1 MANLTTSKG
10 MEGSDKMSDS
20 GELGTKMEG
29 KNTALQEKCQTY
41 LDLWAHRKEHLQ
53 QADKMAKA
61 ACAGKHANF
70 SLACANAKLNVSLT
84 TERYRAYQT
93 ECKLDDA
100 AIKIHHL
107 EWNVSVLKN
116 LIQKEKE
123 KAHAA
128 EQRARTILEAQKQVE
143 AAHAFHKQEVEV
155 IRKELHQKLIESDS
169 RCQKLQHEV
178 KEKSMDLKN
187 GQNELRK
194 LQKTLGEIARA
205 RDDALVQVSFLSFE
219 LAELKKDT
227 ALFADR
233 IADLD
238 PKNPSSTSYK
248 LHESIQKKAAE
259 MERLSSVIASK
270 DAIMEA
276 LRVEKESLQTQLE
289 VTTKDVL
296 GRRDAFEEIQ
306 RQAAAA
312 EKEHKRALKVLEK
325 ESAAASKLVAKKE
338 QALQKLKLQL
348 EKLLEGH
355 QQMKKENADN
365 KIQLKDLEKKC
376 TEAANKLSEKEN
388 ALDKAM
394 EEIDE
399 LRMQNAGLAV
409 LFEDR
414 ENIEKEGESS
424 EQKLRELDSQIA
436 TTAKSLATKDEQL
449 KEITQRL
456 EEVHKENASL
466 LSKCSA
472 LEGNLERESSKACKE
487 YKQKLEQMEEQY
499 NVANTLVGKLD
510 KKIEKITQKLAD
522 SEQLRTSVEDSWTQ
536 RHSEKVEML
545 VSQLKEAERRC
556 TAATRLGDEKENTL
570 RMIKKQ
576 LEDTQ
581 KENVSLRTRLSD
593 LERQEESEISLGDRG
608 PKIQN
613 GRVAAVG
620 GDASIRKP
628 LVEISD
634 NDVRSSRRVARG
646 RKSSVENESG
656 KAAKQKRAVDQAAD
670 TSSDD
675 EAPTPAPKK
684 GSTRKRQLKKTTG
697 DVDPTPSAK
706 RRPPRNPSTAS
717 KRLANPGGNAL
728 AQLLVGSTP
737 LPPKSISLH
746 APTTGS
752 KRKLGSFS
760 GSLMR

>member
-414 ENIEKEGESS
+414 ENIEKGESS

-613 GRVAAVG
+613 GRGAAVG